1 MLRLQMALWVRLRYV
16 RASFVK
22 DSRPHGSCVVSR
34 ICLIVTGQLINS
46 MRRISENPNVYLKPC
61 LNEVKPYFDEEGQ
74 SVLFESKEAE
84 DMMLSTLGKGHQ
96 VSKAINKY
104 RFSF

>member
-1 MLRLQMALWVRLRYV
+1 MALWVRLRYV

-22 DSRPHGSCVVSR
+22 DNRPHGSCVVSR
-34 ICLIVTGQLINS
+34 IYLIVTEQFVNS
-46 MRRISENPNVYLKPC
+46 MTRSSGDPNLYFKSCV
-61 LNEVKPYFDEEGQ
+61 NNVKSYFDEEGQ

-84 DMMLSTLGKGHQ
+84 DVMLSTLGKGHQ
-96 VSKAINKY
+96 VSKAVNKY

>member
-1 MLRLQMALWVRLRYV
+1 M
-16 RASFVK
+16 
-22 DSRPHGSCVVSR
+22 
-34 ICLIVTGQLINS
+34 
-46 MRRISENPNVYLKPC
+46 
-61 LNEVKPYFDEEGQ
+61 KPYFDEEGQ

-96 VSKAINKY
+96 VSKAVNKY